1 MKGNGNNFSTLFCK
15 LVFFCIPTSG
25 LRTKYLYRHR
35 ALFHHLGE
43 KCFWQPRILP
53 SDLEYISIG
62 NNVKV
67 ASNLSFVNHD
77 IIGYMLN
84 DSSLLNGIKVESTYW
99 GCIEIGN
106 NVMIGA
112 RVMIMP
118 NVKIGNN
125 VIIAAGSIVT
135 KDIEDNVIVGGVP
148 ARPIGNIYDLME
160 KRKCVTRLSLTDVW
174 AQFESDHK
182 K

>member
-1 MKGNGNNFSTLFCK
+1 M
-15 LVFFCIPTSG
+15 
-25 LRTKYLYRHR
+25 RTKYLYRHR

-67 ASNLSFVNHD
+67 ASNVSFVNHD